1 MGPVVGGTDDLES
14 LGMSLAEQLAA
25 VMRPAI
31 ERGEFAGAATLV
43 WRDDRVAQCGG
54 FGWRDV
60 EARLPVERD
69 TIFRI
74 ASMSK
79 PITST
84 AALMLYDEGR
94 FALEDPISSWAPEF
108 ADMRVLRATN
118 GPLEDTVPAE
128 RPITFLDL
136 LTHRAGFTY
145 GAFHPGPIG
154 AAYAQTLGLD
164 IDSRLTPD
172 AWIAGLASLPLI
184 DQPGAGF
191 HYGAST
197 DLLGFLIARMAGMSL
212 EALLEERIFKPLGM
226 KDTGFIV
233 PAEKH
238 ARRARMY
245 GFDAEGRLE
254 PRPVHPPQAPA
265 FLAER
270 PHDLAFASGGAGLW
284 STVDDY
290 LAFARMF
297 VSDGAVDGVRLLKLE
312 TLKRMTA
319 NFLTERQIAEARTL
333 GLPVFAGQGFGL
345 GVAVVIDPDKA
356 IPTRCKGGVGTVGW
370 PGAYG
375 GWWQADPTDG
385 SVLIFLAQNAFEMEQ
400 AARGVGLGVY
410 GAITKF
416 HALATATPR

>member
-1 MGPVVGGTDDLES
+1 VILQEQVVAALGPWV
-14 LGMSLAEQLAA
+14 
-25 VMRPAI
+25 
-31 ERGEFAGAATLV
+31 ERGEFAGAGTLV
-43 WRDDRVAQCGG
+43 WRDGRVVQSGG
-54 FGWRDV
+54 VGWRDV

-94 FALEDPISSWAPEF
+94 FALEDPISDWAPEF
-108 ADMRVLRATN
+108 ASMRVLRSPD
-118 GPLEDTVPAE
+118 GPLDDTVSAQ

-154 AAYAQTLGLD
+154 AAYARALGMD
-164 IDSRLTPD
+164 IDSHLTPD
-172 AWIAGLASLPLI
+172 AWISGLASLPLI

-191 HYGAST
+191 HYGVST
-197 DLLGFLIARMAGMSL
+197 DLLGFLIARIAGTSL
-212 EALLEERIFKPLGM
+212 EVLLEERIFGPLGM
-226 KDTGFIV
+226 KDTGFTV
-233 PAEKH
+233 QPEKH
-238 ARRARMY
+238 TRRARMY

-254 PRPVHPPQAPA
+254 PRPVHPPLGPA

-284 STVDDY
+284 STLEDY
-290 LAFARMF
+290 LAFARVF

-319 NFLTERQIAEARTL
+319 NFLTERQIIEAQTL
-333 GLPVFAGQGFGL
+333 GIPVFAGQGFGL
-345 GVAVVIDPDKA
+345 GVAVVLDPDRT
-356 IPTRCKGGVGTVGW
+356 IPARGKGGVGTVGW

-410 GAITKF
+410 AAITKF
-416 HALATATPR
+416 HALATAPL